1 MLQVCL
7 QTQFYREYK
16 MSVSKWSILNF
27 GRHKNK
33 SLPQVVLCDP
43 TYFFRANDTFVFQ
56 LRGYPE
62 ARGLAY
68 KARNI
73 KIPKPDGEH
82 WSIVYD
88 YEPPG
93 TTEFRGFR
101 LVQVSTAEEVGLRHL
116 DLSVVYRRYRSD
128 KLANKCLVRDFKL
141 HYFGKPFGNLSRE
154 ECEEFFDC
162 DAKFYEEATLPR
174 ELWRPFPGSA
184 LTEAPW

>member
-1 MLQVCL
+1 MW
-7 QTQFYREYK
+7 
-16 MSVSKWSILNF
+16 SVLNY

-43 TYFFRANDTFVFQ
+43 AYFFRAVDTFVFQ
-56 LRGYPE
+56 LRGYSE
-62 ARGLAY
+62 ARDLAY

-82 WSIVYD
+82 WNIVYN

-93 TTEFRGFR
+93 DSELRGFG
-101 LVQVSTAEEVGLRHL
+101 LVQVSTAEEVYCRSL
-116 DLSVVYRRYRSD
+116 DLSVVCGQHRFD

-141 HYFGKPFGNLSRE
+141 HYFGKPFANLSRE

-162 DAKFYEEATLPR
+162 DANFYEEPSEKPDSMEPDWEEMAALFKQLR
-174 ELWRPFPGSA
+174 E
-184 LTEAPW
+184 